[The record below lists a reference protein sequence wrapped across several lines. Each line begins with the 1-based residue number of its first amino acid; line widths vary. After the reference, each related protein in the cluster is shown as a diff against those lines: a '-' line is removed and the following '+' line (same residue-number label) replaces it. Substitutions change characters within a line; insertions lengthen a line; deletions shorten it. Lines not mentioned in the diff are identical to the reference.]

1 MIFGKGETA
10 VFGLNSAHNVSK
22 MGSGNIKRVNFNVTL
37 ESLGTIRMAVS
48 GISFAEALKSDPN
61 MGNKVKN
68 AYALI
73 RAIKKAGLPV
83 NLLYKVNGS
92 TKVIYDAGGR
102 GDNEALEPSPVV
114 ETKTYEHKVPA
125 RTRQQS
131 VLGTTV
137 TAAPDTRS
145 TGSTVTRTIEQRT
158 GQGDFRNRVSMNF
171 GGSCAITGHNVTQC
185 LQAAHI
191 SPFASDKNNNT
202 SNGIFMSADLHLLFD
217 NHLISIDPET
227 LKVHFKC
234 KHPLAEVYEGAVLG
248 GHRVKLDMDALRI
261 HWNLFKG

>member
-1 MIFGKGETA
+1 MATIKYKKSRVESGVKVPKNLQKFTGYPVLSQPVNTPTIEEQDQLITDMLRAQSNMLSKRDK
-10 VFGLNSAHNVSK
+10 NV
-22 MGSGNIKRVNFNVTL
+22 R
-37 ESLGTIRMAVS
+37 R
-48 GISFAEALKSDPN
+48 GIERAEAKLAAKQRNREVD
-61 MGNKVKN
+61 
-68 AYALI
+68 
-73 RAIKKAGLPV
+73 
-83 NLLYKVNGS
+83 
-92 TKVIYDAGGR
+92 
-102 GDNEALEPSPVV
+102 EAAAAEMV
-114 ETKTYEHKVPA
+114 TYHHKVPA
-125 RTRQQS
+125 PTRQQS
-131 VLGTTV
+131 VPGTTV

-145 TGSTVTRTIEQRT
+145 TGSTVTRTVEQRT

-217 NHLISIDPET
+217 NHLISIDPDT